1 MKRIL
6 LILACISTLTGCSI
20 DDDAASLS
28 LSLAEITDAQMP
40 DYFETG
46 EVYNFPI
53 SYMPANGCEEFY
65 GFDMKREINGNV
77 RDIYVFAVTAR
88 YLDRTGCDKPTE
100 QERTLKNIVIT
111 GNNDT
116 EYIFHFWIGEEND
129 EAKYLDISVPVG
141 KPEETEEPTEE

>member
-53 SYMPANGCEEFY
+53 NYMPANGCEQFY
-65 GFDMKREINGNV
+65 GFDINREINGNV

-88 YLDRTGCDKPTE
+88 YLDRTDCDEATE
-100 QERTLKNIVIT
+100 QERTLKDIVIT
-111 GNNDT
+111 GNENT
-116 EYIFHFWIGEEND
+116 EYIFHFWIGEENE
-129 EAKYLDISVPVG
+129 EAKYLDITVPVG
-141 KPEETEEPTEE
+141 KPEENEEPTQE